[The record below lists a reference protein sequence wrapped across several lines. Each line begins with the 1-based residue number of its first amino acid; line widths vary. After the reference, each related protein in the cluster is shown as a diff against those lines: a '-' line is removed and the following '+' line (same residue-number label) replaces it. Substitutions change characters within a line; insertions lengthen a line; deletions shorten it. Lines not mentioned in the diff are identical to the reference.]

1 MLTFQIPLFIK
12 KVSEVQEHQQ
22 QPGQGGGML
31 CPVTQPMFTLV
42 FARCTEVIRIVLS

>member
-31 CPVTQPMFTLV
+31 CPVLGLCLHLCLRDVQ
-42 FARCTEVIRIVLS
+42 RRDES